1 MSAVIDMQ
9 SMEAVIS
16 LMFFVSILTYMLGG
30 IAEKPGLDDSLYRYQ
45 LTDDVWRVEQLRGNF
60 KNFSFDSGNTPRDE
74 VEADF
79 DDINGLTGL
88 CIYMGGIKVTSCS
101 NEYSIAEKVASI
113 SRAVYI
119 YGSVKNV
126 TLTLAK
132 DIS

>member
-1 MSAVIDMQ
+1 MQ
-9 SMEAVIS
+9 SVEAVIS
-16 LMFFVSILTYMLGG
+16 LMFFVSVLSYMLSG

-45 LTDDVWRVEQLRGNF
+45 LADDVWRVEQLKGNF
-60 KNFSFDSGNTPRDE
+60 KDFSFDANNAMRDD

-79 DDINGLTGL
+79 DYINGMTGL

-101 NEYSIAEKVASI
+101 SDYTIAEKVASV
-113 SRAVYI
+113 SRAAYI
-119 YGSVKNV
+119 NGSAKNV